1 MQFSMFQRKAFQA
14 PLPVGAPHYQVSKVV
29 QKTDGEI
36 VDSVT
41 VRDFSENFKDF
52 PRNLESENFSI
63 PAQQASGLSMKEVNS
78 VVFHNDELSQS
89 ELSQIDEV
97 INKKDDDVEP
107 TKDKD

>member
-1 MQFSMFQRKAFQA
+1 MFQRKTFHA

-29 QKTDGEI
+29 QKTDGET
-36 VDSVT
+36 VDSVMI
-41 VRDFSENFKDF
+41 RDFSENFKDY

-97 INKKDDDVEP
+97 INKKEEEVEP
-107 TKDKD
+107 TNE